1 MKEGEEEEEEEQ
13 QQQQQPCEGGAKKHE
28 GKHMRTSP
36 WQGATVGGMDVAGK
50 HVPTLGP
57 REVPFEMPGRGK
69 EDGGEG
75 VVRRGC
81 TRRGEGRRQNQQD
94 GGGGMCMKRS
104 RDR

>member
-1 MKEGEEEEEEEQ
+1 MKEGEGEEEEEQ

-69 EDGGEG
+69 EDGGNEGEEKLDKGRMNIRREG
-75 VVRRGC
+75 V
-81 TRRGEGRRQNQQD
+81 
-94 GGGGMCMKRS
+94 
-104 RDR
+104 